1 MPSQIDPSSPVE
13 NSAKNQSAHNAL
25 EAAGIDSASSTYSHN
40 PDFENGRWFPTW
52 QPYKGNLDRD
62 PVGINEYLPPSKSV
76 LLGIQHTFA
85 MFGATVLAPLLMGFD
100 PNLAILMSG
109 ICTVMF
115 FMITGGR
122 MPSYLGSSF
131 AFIGPVI
138 AVTAYAGAG
147 FNDNLN
153 VALGGIMACGIIYA
167 LIGLL
172 VMKTGTG
179 WIERLMP
186 PIVTGAIVMIIGLN
200 LAPVT
205 IQGVSANQFDAWM
218 ATLTVLLIS
227 VVAVFTRGML
237 RRLLL
242 LVGLVL
248 SYIAYFLMTNIL
260 GFGTAIDFSSVA
272 AASWF
277 GLPSI
282 HTPRFEMS
290 AIILIAPVA
299 FILVAENL
307 GHFKAVEGMTKARVT
322 PYMGRAFFADGLAT
336 TFSAGFGGTGVTT
349 YAENIGVMAVTKVYS
364 TTIFVVAGLVAIL
377 LGLSPKFGAII
388 QTIPAA
394 LLGGASIVVFGLIAV
409 AGVKI
414 WIDSHIDF
422 SKNSNL
428 IIAAVTVIMGTGN
441 FSLHLGGFDLGGIG
455 TATLAAIILNALFNY
470 GSEAKDTNKSL
481 AK

>member
-1 MPSQIDPSSPVE
+1 MTTPEPHFPAPESNHPEP
-13 NSAKNQSAHNAL
+13 HNAL
-25 EAAGIDSASSTYSHN
+25 AAAGIDTAAVSYPHN
-40 PDFENGRWFPTW
+40 PDFDNGRWFPTW
-52 QPYKGNLDRD
+52 RPYGGDLDRD
-62 PVGINEYLPPSKSV
+62 PVGINEYLPPAKSV
-76 LLGIQHTFA
+76 LLGVQHTFA
-85 MFGATVLAPLLMGFD
+85 MFGSTVLAPLLMGFD

-115 FMITGGR
+115 FIITGGR

-138 AVTAYAGAG
+138 AITAYAGVG

-153 VALGGIMACGIIYA
+153 VALGGIMACGIIYV

-227 VVAVFTRGML
+227 GVAVFTRGML

-242 LVGLVL
+242 LVGLIL
-248 SYIAYFLMTNIL
+248 SYIAYFFMTNVL
-260 GFGTAIDFSSVA
+260 GYGVPIDFTSVS

-282 HTPRFEMS
+282 HSPRFEMS

-322 PYMGRAFFADGLAT
+322 PYMSRSFYADGLTT
-336 TFSAGFGGTGVTT
+336 TFSAVFVGF
-349 YAENIGVMAVTKVYS
+349 
-364 TTIFVVAGLVAIL
+364 
-377 LGLSPKFGAII
+377 
-388 QTIPAA
+388 
-394 LLGGASIVVFGLIAV
+394 
-409 AGVKI
+409 
-414 WIDSHIDF
+414 
-422 SKNSNL
+422 
-428 IIAAVTVIMGTGN
+428 
-441 FSLHLGGFDLGGIG
+441 
-455 TATLAAIILNALFNY
+455 
-470 GSEAKDTNKSL
+470 
-481 AK
+481 

>member
-1 MPSQIDPSSPVE
+1 MTSPSEHSSVDD
-13 NSAKNQSAHNAL
+13 NSPNAL
-25 EAAGIDSASSTYSHN
+25 HNAGIDTAALNYSDN

-52 QPYKGNLDRD
+52 RPFKGDLDRN
-62 PVGINEYLPPSKSV
+62 PVGINEYLPAGKSF
-76 LLGIQHTFA
+76 LLGVQHTFA

-115 FMITGGR
+115 FVITGGR

-138 AVTAYAGAG
+138 AVTAYAGVG
-147 FNDNLN
+147 FNSNLD
-153 VALGGIMACGIIYA
+153 VALGGIMVCGIIYA
-167 LIGLL
+167 LVGLL
-172 VMKTGTG
+172 VIKTGTG

-218 ATLTVLLIS
+218 AAFTVLLIS
-227 VVAVFTRGML
+227 SVAVFTRGML

-242 LVGLVL
+242 LVGLIL
-248 SYIAYFLMTNIL
+248 SYAAYYVITNLL
-260 GFGTAIDFSSVA
+260 GFGIPIDFSGVA

-307 GHFKAVEGMTKARVT
+307 GHFKAVEGMTKVRVT

-364 TTIFVVAGLVAIL
+364 TTIFVIAGIVAIL

-388 QTIPAA
+388 QTIPPA
-394 LLGGASIVVFGLIAV
+394 LLGGASIIVFGLIAI
-409 AGVKI
+409 AGAKI
-414 WIDSHIDF
+414 WFDSRIDF

-455 TATLAAIILNALFNY
+455 TATLTAIVLNALFNRQ
-470 GSEAKDTNKSL
+470 KD
-481 AK
+481 

>member
-1 MPSQIDPSSPVE
+1 MTSPTDHSSQSD
-13 NSAKNQSAHNAL
+13 NSAEALPAHNAL
-25 EAAGIDSASSTYSHN
+25 EAAGIHSTATSYPKN

-52 QPYKGNLDRD
+52 RPYGGDLDRD

-76 LLGIQHTFA
+76 LLGVQHTFA
-85 MFGATVLAPLLMGFD
+85 MFGSTVLAPLLMGFD

-115 FMITGGR
+115 FVITGGR

-147 FNDNLN
+147 FNTNLN

-205 IQGVSANQFDAWM
+205 IQGISANQFDAWM

-227 VVAVFTRGML
+227 GVAVFTRGML

-242 LVGLVL
+242 LVGLIL
-248 SYIAYFLMTNIL
+248 SYVVYFVMTNMM
-260 GFGTAIDFSSVA
+260 GFGTPIDFSGVS
-272 AASWF
+272 AASWL

-282 HTPRFEMS
+282 HSPRFEMS
-290 AIILIAPVA
+290 AIILIVPVA

-364 TTIFVVAGLVAIL
+364 TTIFVIAGLVAIL

-388 QTIPAA
+388 QTIPPA
-394 LLGGASIVVFGLIAV
+394 LLGGASMVVFGLIAI
-409 AGVKI
+409 AGAKI
-414 WIDSHIDF
+414 WIDNHIDF

-455 TATLAAIILNALFNY
+455 TATLAAIVLNALFNRQ
-470 GSEAKDTNKSL
+470 KD
-481 AK
+481 

>member
-1 MPSQIDPSSPVE
+1 MTPPSEQPTQTSSE
-13 NSAKNQSAHNAL
+13 HNAL
-25 EAAGIDSASSTYSHN
+25 EAAGIETNAMTIPHH
-40 PDFENGRWFPTW
+40 PDFDNGKWFPTW
-52 QPYKGNLDRD
+52 RPFQGDLDRN
-62 PVGINEYLPPSKSV
+62 PVGINEYLPPSKSI

-100 PNLAILMSG
+100 ANLAILMSG
-109 ICTVMF
+109 ICTIMF
-115 FMITGGR
+115 FVITGGR

-138 AVTAYAGAG
+138 AATAYAGTG
-147 FNDNLN
+147 FNSGLD

-167 LIGLL
+167 LVGLL

-179 WIERLMP
+179 WIESLMP

-218 ATLTVLLIS
+218 AALTVLLIS
-227 VVAVFTRGML
+227 GVAVFTRGML

-242 LVGLVL
+242 LVGLIL
-248 SYIAYFLMTNIL
+248 SYVIYYIVTNVM
-260 GFGTAIDFSSVA
+260 GYGTPIDFTTVA

-290 AIILIAPVA
+290 AIVLIAPVA

-322 PYMGRAFFADGLAT
+322 PYMGRAFLADGLAT

-364 TTIFVVAGLVAIL
+364 TTIFVIAGVVAVM
-377 LGLSPKFGAII
+377 LGMSPKFGAII

-394 LLGGASIVVFGLIAV
+394 LLGGASIVVFGLITI
-409 AGVKI
+409 AGLKI
-414 WIDSHIDF
+414 WMDNNIDF
-422 SKNSNL
+422 TKNSNL
-428 IIAAVTVIMGTGN
+428 VIAAVTVIMGTGN
-441 FSLHLGGFDLGGIG
+441 FSLMLGSFDLGGIG
-455 TATLAAIILNALFNY
+455 TATLAAIILNALFNRQ
-470 GSEAKDTNKSL
+470 KN
-481 AK
+481 